1 MSGLWLIY
9 TLVVW
14 GMLVLSYLSKPP
26 RRYFWLLLAGSVA
39 LATLILLQGYL
50 GALQEAA
57 KDPVSGQV
65 KLTPE
70 LADRYYDA
78 VYIMF
83 SSTVAL
89 YASVALL
96 FLYLAEWLL
105 RAARVRW

>member
-1 MSGLWLIY
+1 LIY

-14 GMLVLSYLSKPP
+14 GMLALSWLSRPP
-26 RRYFWLLLAGSVA
+26 KRYFWLLLAGAVS
-39 LATLILLQGYL
+39 LSTLILLQGYL
-50 GALQEAA
+50 GALYESG
-57 KDPVSGQV
+57 KDPATGQV
-65 KLTPE
+65 KWTPE